1 MVSLLPK
8 KSTIFELFRTQGTV
22 IKKATELFAEFADR
36 FSDIESYTSR
46 AKAIEREGDAVV
58 RKLTY
63 ELAET
68 FNTPLDREDIHPLML
83 ELDKIVNLINR
94 AVQDTY
100 LYGIKE
106 KPPIMDAFISL
117 IQGAADEL
125 ERLLAVFERRKYVAE
140 LAHAVEKIRGIE
152 HEADVLY
159 KQSVHTLFT
168 SDRAQLHA
176 LFPGDADAVI
186 TLKILAMTRCIN
198 NLEKIVDAFQVAANR
213 IEGIAIKWS

>member
-8 KSTIFELFRTQGTV
+8 KSTVFKLFRAQGAV
-22 IKKATELFAEFADR
+22 IKKASELFAEFANTFGDL
-36 FSDIESYTSR
+36 ESYSTRS
-46 AKAIEREGDAVV
+46 KAIEREGDSIV

-63 ELAET
+63 ELADT

-100 LYGIKE
+100 LYGITE
-106 KPPIMDAFISL
+106 KPAIMDAFVSL
-117 IQGAADEL
+117 IQGAAGEL
-125 ERLLAVFERRKYVAE
+125 EALLTVFERRKYVAE

-159 KQSVHTLFT
+159 KATVHTLFT
-168 SDRAQLHA
+168 SDRERLRS
-176 LFPGDADAVI
+176 LFPNCSDSVI
-186 TLKILAMTRCIN
+186 TLKILALTRFIT

-213 IEGIAIKWS
+213 VEGIAIKWS

>member
-1 MVSLLPK
+1 MVSLLPR
-8 KSTIFELFRTQGTV
+8 KSTFFELFRAQGAV
-22 IKKATELFAEFADR
+22 IKKATELFAEFATK
-36 FSDIESYTSR
+36 FSDFESYSAR
-46 AKAIEREGDAVV
+46 SKAIEREGDAVV
-58 RKLTY
+58 RKVIY

-94 AVQDTY
+94 AVQETY
-100 LYGIKE
+100 LYGVTV
-106 KPPIMDAFISL
+106 KPAVMDEFVSL

-125 ERLLAVFERRKYVAE
+125 ERLLTVFERRKYIAE

-152 HEADVLY
+152 HEADVRY
-159 KQSVHTLFT
+159 KETIHMLFT
-168 SDRAQLHA
+168 SDRERLHS
-176 LFPGDADAVI
+176 LFPGDFDAVI
-186 TLKILAMTRCIN
+186 TLKVLAMNRFIN

>member
-1 MVSLLPK
+1 MSLLPK
-8 KSTIFELFRTQGTV
+8 KSTIFELFMTQGTV
-22 IKKATELFAEFADR
+22 IKKASDLFAEFANR
-36 FSDIESYTSR
+36 FSDIEAYSAR

-100 LYGIKE
+100 LYGITE
-106 KPPIMDAFISL
+106 KPPIMDAFVSL

-125 ERLLAVFERRKYVAE
+125 EGLLSVFERRKYVAE

-159 KQSVHTLFT
+159 KDSVHTLFT
-168 SDRAQLHA
+168 SNRERLND
-176 LFPGDADAVI
+176 LFPNDADSVI
-186 TLKILAMTRCIN
+186 TLKVLAMTRCIN

>member
-1 MVSLLPK
+1 MVSLLPR
-8 KSTIFELFRTQGTV
+8 KSTFFELFRAQGTV
-22 IKKATELFAEFADR
+22 IKKATDLFVEFANK
-36 FSDIESYTSR
+36 FSDFDSFSAR
-46 AKAIEREGDAVV
+46 SKALEREGDAVV

-100 LYGIKE
+100 LYGITE
-106 KPPIMDAFISL
+106 KPAIMDDFVSL
-117 IQGAADEL
+117 MQGAAEEL
-125 ERLLAVFERRKYVAE
+125 ERLLTVFERRKYVAE

-152 HEADVLY
+152 HQADVIY
-159 KQSVHTLFT
+159 KESVHALFT
-168 SDRAQLHA
+168 SDRESLRA
-176 LFPGDADAVI
+176 LFPEDSDSVM
-186 TLKILAMTRCIN
+186 TLKILATNRFMG

>member
-1 MVSLLPK
+1 MVSFLPK
-8 KSTIFELFRTQGTV
+8 KSTVFELFRAQGTV
-22 IKKATELFAEFADR
+22 IKKASELFAEFASTFGD
-36 FSDIESYTSR
+36 FESYSTRS
-46 AKAIEREGDAVV
+46 KAIEREGDGIV

-63 ELAET
+63 ELADT

-100 LYGIKE
+100 LYGITE
-106 KPPIMDAFISL
+106 KPAIMDAFVSL
-117 IQGAADEL
+117 ILGAAGEL
-125 ERLLAVFERRKYVAE
+125 EALLTVFERRKYVAE

-159 KQSVHTLFT
+159 KETVHTLFT
-168 SDRAQLHA
+168 SDRERLHS
-176 LFPGDADAVI
+176 LFPDCSDSVI
-186 TLKILAMTRCIN
+186 TLKIFALTRFIT

-213 IEGIAIKWS
+213 VEGIAIKWS

>member
-8 KSTIFELFRTQGTV
+8 KGTFFELFRAQGTV
-22 IKKATELFAEFADR
+22 IKKATDLFVEFANTFGD
-36 FSDIESYTSR
+36 FESYSAR
-46 AKAIEREGDAVV
+46 SKAIEREGDAVV

-94 AVQDTY
+94 AVQETY

-106 KPPIMDAFISL
+106 KPAIMDAFVSL
-117 IQGAADEL
+117 IQGAAGEL
-125 ERLLAVFERRKYVAE
+125 ERLLTVFERRKYVAE

-159 KQSVHTLFT
+159 KGSIHTLFT
-168 SDRAQLHA
+168 SDQERLRAL
-176 LFPGDADAVI
+176 LPGDSDSVI
-186 TLKILAMTRCIN
+186 TLKILAMNRFTN
-198 NLEKIVDAFQVAANR
+198 NLEKIVDAFQTAANR